1 MLFYRKRMKAKLAE
15 LEGRVD
21 ALEDAVKRLTH
32 DSKEL
37 DKSVVALW
45 NLYKEKMF
53 KPEQEQKPKPKKT
66 KSKEEWQRK
75 SSSSKIIT
83 DARIVSI

>member
-1 MLFYRKRMKAKLAE
+1 MLFYRKRMEAKLAE

-53 KPEQEQKPKPKKT
+53 AKPTTEQKPKPKRRRVK
-66 KSKEEWQRK
+66 KNGKEGP
-75 SSSSKIIT
+75 
-83 DARIVSI
+83 VSAE

>member
-1 MLFYRKRMKAKLAE
+1 MLFYRKKIKDQLAE

-37 DKSVVALW
+37 EKSVVALW

-53 KPEQEQKPKPKKT
+53 AKPTTEQNPKPKRRRVK
-66 KSKEEWQRK
+66 KNGKDSPDSAE
-75 SSSSKIIT
+75 
-83 DARIVSI
+83 